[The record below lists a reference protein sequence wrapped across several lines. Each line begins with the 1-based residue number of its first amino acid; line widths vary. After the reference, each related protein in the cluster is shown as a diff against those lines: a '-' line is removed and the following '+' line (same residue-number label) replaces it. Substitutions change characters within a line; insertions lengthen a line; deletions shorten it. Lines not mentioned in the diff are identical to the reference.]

1 MFLLLIPKKIQNKT
15 ENMNIIKTNTVKL
28 RTKRTFLKQ
37 GTCSRTFFHILNREF
52 GNPKPIEENAIDPLA
67 GGIVQQGYQ
76 CGMLWGAAMGVGTE
90 SYRRFGNRDKA
101 IGMSVLATQHI
112 LKSFISKA
120 KSDNCSEITNTDWS
134 RKFSILKYL
143 ITGKMVAC
151 FKLAGKWAP
160 DAIQAAN
167 EGLSFDP
174 TNLPDQ
180 SISCAS
186 EVVKRMGG
194 SDEEMVMVA
203 GFAGG
208 FGLSGNACGALSVA
222 IWMNT
227 LARVRAKTY
236 KYSLSDTEFERII
249 KSFYETTDYKMECR
263 EICGK
268 HFHSVNEHTEFIK
281 NGGCEKLINVLS
293 QS

>member
-1 MFLLLIPKKIQNKT
+1 MSLLLIPKKIQNKS
-15 ENMNIIKTNTVKL
+15 EIMNIIKTSTLKL

-52 GNPKPIEENAIDPLA
+52 GNPKPTEENAIDPLA

-90 SYRRFGNRDKA
+90 SYRRFGDSDKA
-101 IGMSVLATQHI
+101 IGMSILATQHI
-112 LKSFISKA
+112 LKSFINKA
-120 KSDNCSEITNTDWS
+120 KSDNCSDITNTDWT
-134 RKFSILKYL
+134 RKFGLLKFL
-143 ITGKMVAC
+143 ITGKMVTC

-160 DAIQAAN
+160 DAIQAAK
-167 EGLSFDP
+167 EGLSLDP

-186 EVVKRMGG
+186 EVVKKMGG
-194 SDEEMVMVA
+194 SDEEMVMVS

-208 FGLSGNACGALSVA
+208 YGLSGNACGALSAA

-227 LARVRAKTY
+227 LARVRKQTY
-236 KYSLSDTEFERII
+236 KYSLSDIEFERIL
-249 KSFYETTDYKMECR
+249 KSFYEVTDYKMECS
-263 EICGK
+263 EICGR
-268 HFHSVNEHTEFIK
+268 HFNSVAEHSEYIK
-281 NGGCEKLINVLS
+281 NGGCNKLIDILA

>member
-1 MFLLLIPKKIQNKT
+1 
-15 ENMNIIKTNTVKL
+15 MNIIKTSTVKL

-52 GNPKPIEENAIDPLA
+52 GYPKPTEENAIDPLA

-76 CGMLWGAAMGVGTE
+76 CGMLWGAAMGVGAE
-90 SYRRFGNRDKA
+90 SYRRFGDRDKA
-101 IGMSVLATQHI
+101 IGMSILATQHI
-112 LKSFISKA
+112 LKSFINKA

-134 RKFSILKYL
+134 GKFGLLKFL
-143 ITGKMVAC
+143 ITGKMVTC

-160 DAIQAAN
+160 DAIRAAN

-174 TNLPDQ
+174 SNLPDQ

-186 EVVKRMGG
+186 EVVKKMGG

-208 FGLSGNACGALSVA
+208 YGLSGNACGALSAA

-227 LARVRAKTY
+227 LARVRKQTY
-236 KYSLSDTEFERII
+236 KYSLSDTEFEKIV
-249 KSFYETTDYKMECR
+249 KSFNEVTDYKMECS
-263 EICGK
+263 EICGRR
-268 HFHSVNEHTEFIK
+268 FNSVSEHSDYIK
-281 NGGCEKLINVLS
+281 NGGCNKLIEILAH
-293 QS
+293 